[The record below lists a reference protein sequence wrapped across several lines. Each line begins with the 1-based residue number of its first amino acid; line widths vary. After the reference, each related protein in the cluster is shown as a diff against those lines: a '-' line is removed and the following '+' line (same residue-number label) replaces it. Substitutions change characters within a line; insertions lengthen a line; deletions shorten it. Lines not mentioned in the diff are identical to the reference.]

1 MMLKNSKSRR
11 GPFDC
16 PCTYMHM
23 SPSDFAWVNTMSDFE
38 KWQFRQVAVLCGHEA
53 LLPEDKIEANL
64 LVSCRRIA
72 VSLKCT

>member
-1 MMLKNSKSRR
+1 MMLKNSRSRSR
-11 GPFDC
+11 PFGC
-16 PCTYMHM
+16 PCTNMHM
-23 SPSDFAWVNTMSDFE
+23 SPSEFAWVNTMTDFE
-38 KWQFRQVAVLCGHEA
+38 KWQFTQVAVLSGHEA